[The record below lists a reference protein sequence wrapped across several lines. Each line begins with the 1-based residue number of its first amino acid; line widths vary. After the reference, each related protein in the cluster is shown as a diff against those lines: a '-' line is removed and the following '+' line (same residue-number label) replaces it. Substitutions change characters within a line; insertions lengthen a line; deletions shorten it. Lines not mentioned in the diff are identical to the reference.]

1 MYSFVI
7 DQLAPNQDY
16 QYASIQVHHLKQ
28 AFEQNNLNAVK
39 AIINT
44 LFADLPYALFETDRK
59 TSERFYHSLIHLLF
73 KYLGVYIESEVH
85 TSFGRADSVVQTST
99 DIYIFEFKH
108 NDRAENA
115 LAQII
120 DKKYADKYRM
130 QHKTIHGI
138 GVNFNF
144 ETRSIDGWL
153 TELL

>member
-7 DQLAPNQDY
+7 DQLAPNRDY
-16 QYASIQVHHLKQ
+16 QYASIQVHQLKS
-28 AFEQNNLNAVK
+28 AFEQNKLDHIR

-44 LFADLPYALFETDRK
+44 LFADLPYSLFETDRK

-108 NDRAENA
+108 NNSAENA

-130 QHKTIHGI
+130 QGKTIHGI

-144 ETRSIDGWL
+144 ETRSIDSWL